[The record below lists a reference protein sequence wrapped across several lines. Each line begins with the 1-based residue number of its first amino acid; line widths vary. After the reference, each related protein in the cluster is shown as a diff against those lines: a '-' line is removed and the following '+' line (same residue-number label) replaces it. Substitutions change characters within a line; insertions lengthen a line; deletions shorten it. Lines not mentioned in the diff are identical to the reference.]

1 MIKINSHPRFL
12 LPLIGWQV
20 CPFLIC
26 YLWSCFLL
34 LGPISSAPAFDERPK
49 QLFQK
54 YCFDCHDDVTEEGGL
69 DLKRLLEIRGFDGRL
84 LFENLAVQKMPPADM
99 DQPSANEKQAMLEWL
114 ASQQK
119 ERAPDSFGRMSR
131 HEFVHSI
138 NDLLGTNLNLA
149 EVIPDDRGTYDFESD
164 RRIKLS
170 REMLSAYFSVADEM
184 LDFGFPP
191 QGFPQEQLW
200 LTNKLKDS
208 HPSYDIYV
216 RDYKDG
222 ILFSWTRANNGN
234 SYSFFYDNFDPPVA
248 GWYDL
253 TFDTMKI
260 GEFAEDISIQVHAG
274 KYYFADDRPQP
285 QRLLGVISVGN
296 RELQAR
302 KLRVFLQPDESVSVH
317 CYSKYTFRQ
326 KNGDQGAY
334 IKQLQIRG
342 PLQDQW
348 PPTSFQKV
356 FAGLPIKANPRKTIK
371 VADIQTHLERIGGHL
386 SVSSFQQGMEKEK
399 MQDGSN
405 RTFWHT
411 QFTPTVAKP
420 PHFVIL
426 ENPRGVE
433 IKGLSYSTWSGGNG
447 NGQVKGYSVQF
458 SDDGQTW
465 ETPMIKGVLETR
477 LPNEQTILFPSKTSK
492 RFIRFLVT
500 DAVSLDG
507 KSLASVGKLDVVVD
521 QKNAAGLSQVS
532 IATSAPDDLRQVMK
546 RFSEKAFAS
555 ELSEGEL
562 APYVDVSLESLKKQG
577 DFVKAARLGFKAM
590 ICSPRFLIRPGE
602 YSNASYTKA
611 AELARVLWLSVPD
624 DELLRLSQ
632 SNQLS
637 GKTLSDQIDR
647 MLKDKKSERMIESF
661 CDQWLNLRAWKKV
674 TPSLKLYPGYD
685 DLLNYYLPIE
695 ARSYLHHLIQ
705 ENSPV
710 THLIDSDYSFLNQR
724 LAQHYG
730 LRGVVGQGIRRVTF
744 SADVPRGGLLTM
756 GAVLKVTTDGFDTSP
771 ILRGAWI
778 SRNIVGTPLSPP
790 PENVK
795 AIEPKSGDAV
805 TLREQIEQHK
815 SSDACYHCHKSIDPY
830 GFALEG
836 FDATGQYRTKYRVR
850 KPHRGTFLFRL
861 QGYYQLGKSVDTSGE
876 IDQDQF
882 EDVFGLKKILLS
894 DHRKIAYN
902 FAKKFFEYAN
912 GYKPSLQQRV
922 VLLGMIQEKDDD
934 CRMKDL
940 VTRVLTYSLTGES
953 R

>member
-1 MIKINSHPRFL
+1 M
-12 LPLIGWQV
+12 
-20 CPFLIC
+20 
-26 YLWSCFLL
+26 
-34 LGPISSAPAFDERPK
+34 
-49 QLFQK
+49 
-54 YCFDCHDDVTEEGGL
+54 
-69 DLKRLLEIRGFDGRL
+69 
-84 LFENLAVQKMPPADM
+84 
-99 DQPSANEKQAMLEWL
+99 
-114 ASQQK
+114 
-119 ERAPDSFGRMSR
+119 
-131 HEFVHSI
+131 
-138 NDLLGTNLNLA
+138 
-149 EVIPDDRGTYDFESD
+149 
-164 RRIKLS
+164 
-170 REMLSAYFSVADEM
+170 
-184 LDFGFPP
+184 
-191 QGFPQEQLW
+191 
-200 LTNKLKDS
+200 
-208 HPSYDIYV
+208 
-216 RDYKDG
+216 
-222 ILFSWTRANNGN
+222 
-234 SYSFFYDNFDPPVA
+234 
-248 GWYDL
+248 
-253 TFDTMKI
+253 
-260 GEFAEDISIQVHAG
+260 
-274 KYYFADDRPQP
+274 
-285 QRLLGVISVGN
+285 
-296 RELQAR
+296 
-302 KLRVFLQPDESVSVH
+302 
-317 CYSKYTFRQ
+317 
-326 KNGDQGAY
+326 
-334 IKQLQIRG
+334 
-342 PLQDQW
+342 
-348 PPTSFQKV
+348 
-356 FAGLPIKANPRKTIK
+356 
-371 VADIQTHLERIGGHL
+371 
-386 SVSSFQQGMEKEK
+386 
-399 MQDGSN
+399 
-405 RTFWHT
+405 
-411 QFTPTVAKP
+411 
-420 PHFVIL
+420 
-426 ENPRGVE
+426 
-433 IKGLSYSTWSGGNG
+433 
-447 NGQVKGYSVQF
+447 
-458 SDDGQTW
+458 
-465 ETPMIKGVLETR
+465 
-477 LPNEQTILFPSKTSK
+477 
-492 RFIRFLVT
+492 
-500 DAVSLDG
+500 DG

-562 APYVDVSLESLKKQG
+562 APYVDVSLESLEKQG

-705 ENSPV
+705 ENRPV

-795 AIEPKSGDAV
+795 VIEPKSGDAV

-894 DHRKIAYN
+894 DHRKIA
-902 FAKKFFEYAN
+902 
-912 GYKPSLQQRV
+912 L
-922 VLLGMIQEKDDD
+922 
-934 CRMKDL
+934 
-940 VTRVLTYSLTGES
+940 
-953 R
+953 